1 MTSFVDPLIG
11 AAEILTDPS
20 IWLLILIG
28 TAFGVIVGALPG
40 LATTLAYALIL
51 PFTFDMDP
59 VPAVTMLLSVT
70 VGVAY
75 GNSIPAILVGVPGT
89 PASVLTALDGY
100 KMHQQGDTGYALAIA
115 FVAAVLGQIVSV
127 LFFIGA
133 VIPLAGLAFF
143 FLTPELFALFFF
155 GVVAIVSLTGRNLLK
170 GLMAAGIGLLIGMIG
185 LDPVNFSPRF
195 NFGVAELR
203 AGVSTAAV
211 IIGLL
216 AVSELMRQ
224 SRQAFQWDVA
234 RQKINAKFPHWRRFL
249 PVIKPMMIG
258 TVVGTIIGAIPG
270 AGGTPAALISYQ
282 QAQAW
287 SKEPEKF
294 GKGSAEAVAANE
306 AAQNAASS
314 GELIPTLGLG
324 IPGSGSMV
332 LLLATLSIHGFIGG
346 PHLITDAPELL
357 AAVCAGLLGATL
369 LLIVTGWPIA
379 MVMLRA
385 LSINRS
391 IVIVFALASVVLGI
405 FSLNYR
411 IFDVLVCFAAGAI
424 GFFFLRYGYST
435 AAAALA
441 VVLSAGL
448 EADLRR
454 GLSLMENDPLRFVGR
469 PITALIL
476 AGAVFFFIVGLRRA
490 RKADREARVLDREIE
505 RQIRDGE
512 FIAE

>member
-1 MTSFVDPLIG
+1 MNAFIDPLIG
-11 AAEILTDPS
+11 AAQLLTEPY

-28 TAFGVIVGALPG
+28 TAFGVVVGALPG

-51 PFTFDMDP
+51 PFTFDMKP
-59 VPAVTMLLSVT
+59 VEAVSMLLAVT

-89 PASVLTALDGY
+89 PAAVLTVLDGY

-115 FVAAVLGQIVSV
+115 FVSAVIGQIISV
-127 LFFIGA
+127 LFFIAA
-133 VIPLAGLAFF
+133 VIPLAGLAFY

-185 LDPVNFSPRF
+185 LDPVNFVPRF
-195 NFGVAELR
+195 NFGVPDMR
-203 AGVSTAAV
+203 AGLSTAAV

-216 AVSELMRQ
+216 AVSELLRQ
-224 SRQAFQWDVA
+224 ARQAFQWDVA
-234 RQKINAKFPHWRRFL
+234 RQKVNAKFPHWRRFL
-249 PVIKPMMIG
+249 PVLRPMMIG

-282 QAQAW
+282 QAQMM

-294 GKGSAEAVAANE
+294 GKGSPEGVAANE
-306 AAQNAASS
+306 AAQNSASS

-346 PHLITDAPELL
+346 PNLIRNAPELL
-357 AAVCAGLLGATL
+357 VAVCAGLLGATL

-379 MVMLRA
+379 QVMLRA

-391 IVIVFALASVVLGI
+391 IVIVFSLASVVLGI
-405 FSLNYR
+405 YSLNFR
-411 IFDVLVCFAAGAI
+411 IFDVVICFLAGGI
-424 GFFFLRYGYST
+424 GYFFVRYGYST

-441 VVLSAGL
+441 VVLASGM
-448 EADLRR
+448 ESSLRR

-469 PITALIL
+469 PITSLIL
-476 AGAVFFFIVGLRRA
+476 VGAVFFLIVGIRRA

-505 RQIRDGE
+505 RQLREGSMTID
-512 FIAE
+512 